1 MKKGLSQI
9 ILGREGKLEEW
20 IPQTRSAGYE
30 GIEILLTDD
39 GDLTLDSTEAD
50 LERLRQLSTQH
61 GVELCSLCLNVSDRG
76 SLTTGVAADV
86 DRYNEVTVR
95 ALDLS
100 AALGIDTIL
109 VIPGGVTEEIPYDK
123 AYDRALAGMK
133 ALAPE
138 AEKRGVNL
146 AIEYVWNK
154 LFLSPL
160 EMRRFLDEV
169 GSERIGFYMDTG
181 NMVVFG
187 YPEQWIDLCAPHI
200 QKIHFKDFRRQGYE
214 WPQLMDGDVN
224 WKLVMDAIR
233 RMGYDDYVISEV
245 GGGENW
251 SLYAETAQRMDDI
264 LAL

>member
-9 ILGREGKLEEW
+9 ILGRERKLEEW
-20 IPQTRSAGYE
+20 IPQTRAAGYE

-39 GDLTLDSTEAD
+39 GDLTLESTEAD
-50 LERLRQLSTQH
+50 LERLRQLSAQH

-123 AYDRALAGMK
+123 AYDRALEGMK

-224 WKLVMDAIR
+224 WNLVMDAIR

-245 GGGENW
+245 GGDWEV
-251 SLYAETAQRMDDI
+251 YAETARRMDDI